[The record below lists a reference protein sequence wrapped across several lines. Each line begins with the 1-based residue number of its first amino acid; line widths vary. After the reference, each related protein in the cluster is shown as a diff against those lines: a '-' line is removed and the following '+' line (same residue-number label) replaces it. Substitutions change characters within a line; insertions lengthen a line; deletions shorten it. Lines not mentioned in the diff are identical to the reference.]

1 MAWCLATWFIRVPL
15 SGPGASIITWNFL
28 RKRQLPTMTS
38 SNPVPRILGLS
49 GQWVSAR
56 WDPGKTMP
64 FSRKTGSSKKFE
76 CYHFRSSGY
85 DWTSI
90 KSTSF
95 PESLLLYFHGN
106 EAGAKSLTP
115 FALCGK
121 NRWPM
126 GESRY
131 ITQLCFGLFP
141 HLLSRIWDCP
151 PPNITEYRQ
160 KKFCFVMMRVNYTN
174 VGIAISLLVVCF
186 IFFRLAQRS
195 HLLETQLRSTV
206 GK

>member
-49 GQWVSAR
+49 GRWVSAR
-56 WDPGKTMP
+56 WDPGKTMS
-64 FSRKTGSSKKFE
+64 FSRKTRSSKNFE
-76 CYHFRSSGY
+76 CYYFRFSGY
-85 DWTSI
+85 DSTSL

-121 NRWPM
+121 IADPW
-126 GESRY
+126 ESHAISRSCV
-131 ITQLCFGLFP
+131 LVCFLTCNVGSGIVL
-141 HLLSRIWDCP
+141 HRILQSID
-151 PPNITEYRQ
+151 R
-160 KKFCFVMMRVNYTN
+160 KKFV
-174 VGIAISLLVVCF
+174 SLWW
-186 IFFRLAQRS
+186 
-195 HLLETQLRSTV
+195 E
-206 GK
+206 